1 MEAFFQ
7 GKLDNFCA
15 LYAVLNAMQRT
26 HGINHW
32 SARKLFHAGLIGL
45 SKNAESWGKIV
56 WNDTDYIAEV
66 RSFIEIINAEGT
78 SLQYTHPFP
87 DGKAGIAEVLDAI
100 GSWSSLESDESA
112 SLRERSGGK
121 AVVLQFK
128 RFLPFRGAPLINHW
142 TAVKEFAGNEI
153 RFMDSSL
160 EKTATYALPSNGF
173 CTHEDDLKEG
183 RLFMIDP
190 ATIYLLEAGT

>member
-32 SARKLFHAGLIGL
+32 SARKLFHAGLVGL
-45 SKNAESWGKIV
+45 SRDEQSWKNIV
-56 WNDTDYIAEV
+56 WNDTDYISEV

-87 DGKAGIAEVLDAI
+87 DGKAGIEDVLTVVAD
-100 GSWSSLESDESA
+100 WSQCD
-112 SLRERSGGK
+112 RSKGDTLWEMAGGK

-128 RFLPFRGAPLINHW
+128 RFLPFRGAPLISHW
-142 TAVKEFAGNEI
+142 TAVKEFSGNEL
-153 RFMDSSL
+153 RFIDSSL
-160 EKTATYALPSNGF
+160 EKTATYALPRNGF
-173 CTHEDDLKEG
+173 CTCEDELKEG
-183 RLFMIDP
+183 CLFLIDP
-190 ATIYLLEAGT
+190 ATIYLLEAGD